1 MVAVKSNQGKD
12 EPRKVEEDSVLEEIG
27 PIERKEYDRLK
38 RRAIKFES
46 TNRKYIL
53 VLPCDGNQG
62 WCEVSEHSA
71 LIYKYKVCLELGAS
85 VTMTDDFD
93 SFYIQYDIGRIRTR
107 GYDTVRRRIKKAGLY
122 WREIVK
128 DKCVVFELNTA
139 FSEKEIAKM
148 HEEEVRRQNEINSI
162 VKVQF
167 ADPILFQMIT
177 EVATRFHRICFR
189 RMDRVSSA
197 TNGERIVNMADEM
210 IRLYYDLT
218 MKKKTHEERMVVWE
232 KMMDLSQ
239 KLLVE
244 VQIVAMLKLWTRDAC
259 VKVGEKVLEL
269 QKRIE
274 KNLAYEAK
282 RYRK

>member
-1 MVAVKSNQGKD
+1 MVETKNGQKES
-12 EPRKVEEDSVLEEIG
+12 EPRKAAEDLAVEEIG
-27 PIERKEYDRLK
+27 LIERREYDRLK

-53 VLPCDGNQG
+53 VVPCDGNKG

-71 LIYKYKVCLELGAS
+71 LIYKYKVCLELGVP

-122 WREIVK
+122 WREMMR
-128 DKCVVFELNTA
+128 DKCVVFELNTT
-139 FSEKEIAKM
+139 FSENDIAKM
-148 HEEEVRRQNEINSI
+148 HEEEVRRQNETNSI

-167 ADPILFQMIT
+167 SDPILFQMIT

-197 TNGERIVNMADEM
+197 TNGERIVNMADEI
-210 IRLYYDLT
+210 IRLYYDLA
-218 MKKKTHEERMVVWE
+218 MKKKTRDEKMAVWE
-232 KMMDLSQ
+232 EMMDLSQ

-244 VQIVAMLKLWTRDAC
+244 LQIVAALKLWTRDIC
-259 VKVGEKVLEL
+259 MKVGERVLEM

-282 RYRK
+282 RYQK